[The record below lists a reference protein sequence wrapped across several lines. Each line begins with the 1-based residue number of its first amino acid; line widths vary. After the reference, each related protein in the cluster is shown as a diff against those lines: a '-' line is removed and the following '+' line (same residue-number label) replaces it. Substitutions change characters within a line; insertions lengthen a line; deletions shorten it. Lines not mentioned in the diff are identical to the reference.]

1 MVTTRIRLI
10 WQIRKILSHNI
21 ANCLVLLLFSLSP
34 NAQLEAASRIKDIA
48 IFEGIRNHLLV
59 GYGLIVGLNNTGD
72 TLQDGLF
79 TNNSLH
85 AILGR
90 SGVKPGQSVLNSKNV
105 AAVIVTASLPE
116 ISRQGN
122 RIDITVSALGDSSS
136 LLGGT
141 LLVTPLLAADGEVYA
156 VAQGQV
162 AVGGFNPSGNAETIT
177 KGATT
182 SSRVA
187 NGAVIEREIK
197 FKQASP
203 KKISITLRNPDLTT
217 ARHMAEAINAFLGTV
232 AARPR
237 DPGTVE
243 LVVPAN
249 YENSVVNL
257 LIDIEQ
263 LRIEPEQPARV
274 IIDEQNGTVVIG
286 KNVRIST
293 TAISHGN
300 ITVQITESSQVAQPG
315 PFASASES
323 PTFSQTNV
331 NVEEGP
337 DQKLLIVQSG
347 ITLQDLVNRLNSL
360 GVGPRDLI
368 TILQTIKATGALQAE
383 IVAR

>member
-1 MVTTRIRLI
+1 
-10 WQIRKILSHNI
+10 
-21 ANCLVLLLFSLSP
+21 
-34 NAQLEAASRIKDIA
+34 
-48 IFEGIRNHLLV
+48 
-59 GYGLIVGLNNTGD
+59 
-72 TLQDGLF
+72 
-79 TNNSLH
+79 
-85 AILGR
+85 
-90 SGVKPGQSVLNSKNV
+90 
-105 AAVIVTASLPE
+105 
-116 ISRQGN
+116 
-122 RIDITVSALGDSSS
+122 
-136 LLGGT
+136 
-141 LLVTPLLAADGEVYA
+141 
-156 VAQGQV
+156 
-162 AVGGFNPSGNAETIT
+162 
-177 KGATT
+177 
-182 SSRVA
+182 
-187 NGAVIEREIK
+187 
-197 FKQASP
+197 
-203 KKISITLRNPDLTT
+203 
-217 ARHMAEAINAFLGTV
+217 MAEAINAFLGTV

-323 PTFSQTNV
+323 PTFAQTNV